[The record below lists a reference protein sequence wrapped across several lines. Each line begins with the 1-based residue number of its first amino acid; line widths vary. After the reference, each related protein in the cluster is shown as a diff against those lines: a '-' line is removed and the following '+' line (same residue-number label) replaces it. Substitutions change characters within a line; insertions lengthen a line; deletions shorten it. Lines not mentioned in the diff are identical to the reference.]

1 MIKVVLPKQTV
12 MIKELKIITFDPSYQ
27 KSNGQAY
34 VHFIKYRTTIRVLYV
49 YMTLTYR
56 ILQLPAYCDI
66 KNMVILSLKVDCWLA
81 LCCFTSR
88 LKICQLN
95 GNVTTTA
102 PPRWLVIERSPSMRE
117 IGVRYP
123 KLYKHVVTAT
133 LSNAR
138 QKVKCPRR

>member
-34 VHFIKYRTTIRVLYV
+34 AHFLKYRTTIQDFVLYV
-49 YMTLTYR
+49 YMTLAYR
-56 ILQLPAYCDI
+56 ILQPPAYCDM

-88 LKICQLN
+88 LKIFQLN
-95 GNVTTTA
+95 GNVTTTG
-102 PPRWLVIERSPSMRE
+102 PPRWLGDR
-117 IGVRYP
+117 
-123 KLYKHVVTAT
+123 AF
-133 LSNAR
+133 A
-138 QKVKCPRR
+138 